1 LKVNIR
7 SIRLQCIYLQEE
19 YFISGKGV
27 GSLVTCELYTVIGI
41 RWTFRLYGMI
51 SLALLVV
58 YMIVNTIFINSKAE
72 SRKEVIFLKE
82 ESK

>member
-1 LKVNIR
+1 
-7 SIRLQCIYLQEE
+7 
-19 YFISGKGV
+19 
-27 GSLVTCELYTVIGI
+27 
-41 RWTFRLYGMI
+41 MI

-58 YMIVNTIFINSKAE
+58 YMIVNTIFVNSKAE